1 MYRSGKVCFYV
12 SIYYLIAA
20 CDLLHMIEAD
30 AGTIFCGADLVKW
43 MVQNI
48 DGVENEKDAETL
60 GQLLLDKG
68 ALFHTEGS
76 KYVSQH
82 FTYRSKLY

>member
-1 MYRSGKVCFYV
+1 MVKNFWPPT
-12 SIYYLIAA
+12 LIVFFVRLIFIA
-20 CDLLHMIEAD
+20 DINYKKKLFTIKFSKLD
-30 AGTIFCGADLVKW
+30 AGSIFCGAELVKW

-48 DGVENEKDAETL
+48 DGVENEDDAETL

-76 KYVSQH
+76 K
-82 FTYRSKLY
+82 